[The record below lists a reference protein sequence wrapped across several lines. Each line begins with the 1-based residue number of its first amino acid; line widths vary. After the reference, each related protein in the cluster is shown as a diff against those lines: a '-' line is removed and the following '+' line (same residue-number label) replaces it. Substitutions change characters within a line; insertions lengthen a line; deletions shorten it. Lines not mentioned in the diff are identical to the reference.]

1 MTDRGNGTTTRT
13 IEECARILPL
23 FAEMN
28 GGAAAQLFGSAR
40 LCQYAKGAQLFE
52 RGALPRALY
61 VLLDGQVGLFGTD
74 ARGREAPLEVV
85 RPGGMF
91 IAAAVLTGKPYCMR
105 ATVIADARLVEIPI
119 DAVRTHLHNENSLA
133 AALLTSLAES
143 YRQHVKEVEALCNA
157 LESHLSLD
165 TSGKA

>member
-1 MTDRGNGTTTRT
+1 MTDRGDGTIART

-28 GGAAAQLFGSAR
+28 SEASTQLLQSAR
-40 LCQYAKGAQLFE
+40 ICHYVKGTLLFE
-52 RGALPRALY
+52 RGAQPRALH
-61 VLLDGQVGLFGTD
+61 VVLDGQVGLFGID

-91 IAAAVLTGKPYCMR
+91 IAAAVLTGKPYVMR

-157 LESHLSLD
+157 LESRLSLD
-165 TSGKA
+165 SGKA